1 MNEITNKMKRQPAKQ
16 TKKKFVNN
24 LYDKELIFKIYRELI
39 KLNLKK
45 KTTRLKEDLN
55 RHFLR
60 DTQMPCRYMKTR
72 SNH

>member
-45 KTTRLKEDLN
+45 KKLPD
-55 RHFLR
+55 
-60 DTQMPCRYMKTR
+60 
-72 SNH
+72 